1 MYGSLTS
8 NSPDNVSSPNIGKT
22 ISNSV
27 GLKRADKYDAMT
39 PTTIVIEIDKSEGIL
54 SMTSALQIAGN
65 SKNMI
70 NATLMTPNV

>member
-1 MYGSLTS
+1 M
-8 NSPDNVSSPNIGKT
+8 
-22 ISNSV
+22 

-39 PTTIVIEIDKSEGIL
+39 PTTMVIEIDKSEGIL

-65 SKNMI
+65 SKNMT